1 MKYSSY
7 GSIFESENI
16 LLKYNPMK
24 KVFFSVFIAAL
35 ILAGCT
41 RNFEGPGNLVVKI
54 TDDPFNISYI
64 ESATITITKV
74 EIRKSGDFSENPF
87 IVLSED
93 SVTLD
98 LLQLRNGVTAELLNL
113 EIPKGDY
120 DLIRLYVDQAS
131 LKIKDQPV
139 AYTVKV
145 PSGKQ
150 TGIKIFISPSISVG
164 DGLTSELLLDFD
176 LSRSFVMRGNMDHSA
191 GVNGFIFKPCIRATN
206 NSTAG
211 RIEGVVKDT
220 SDLKVA
226 NAKIWIE
233 QDTVLSTA
241 FADTLGYY
249 AFLGIPAGSYSIF
262 ATAESY
268 DTVSYTG
275 INVLAG
281 NRTIQNF
288 ILTKK

>member
-1 MKYSSY
+1 
-7 GSIFESENI
+7 
-16 LLKYNPMK
+16 MK
-24 KVFFSVFIAAL
+24 KVFFISLTAAL

-41 RNFEGPGNLVVKI
+41 KSVEGPGNLVVKI

-74 EIRKSGDFSENPF
+74 EIRKSGDYSDSSF
-87 IVLSED
+87 ILLSED

-113 EIPKGDY
+113 QIPQGNY

-139 AYTVKV
+139 AYNVKV

-150 TGIKIFISPSISVG
+150 TGIKIFISPSIGVDG
-164 DGLTSELLLDFD
+164 GLTSELLLDFD
-176 LSRSFVMRGNMDHSA
+176 LSRSFVMRGNLDHSA

-211 RIEGVVKDT
+211 RIEGMVKDT
-220 SDLKVA
+220 SDLNVA

-233 QDTVLSTA
+233 QDTVISTA
-241 FADTLGYY
+241 FADTLGHY
-249 AFLGIPAGSYSIF
+249 AFLGIPAGTYSVF
-262 ATAESY
+262 ATAENY
-268 DTVSYTG
+268 DTVSYSG
-275 INVLAG
+275 INVVAG